1 MKPYLNNNK
10 DLLIEIINNSFLAK
24 LYNDEYTNWFSIEE
38 AYYEELV
45 ENFFDNRMLYPVDF
59 KDNPQKL
66 LDLKKLNNDIS
77 NIKTVFKK
85 YLVDNIS
92 PVINEDFCKSLFEL
106 TKKRKNITVINFNYT
121 NTIHL
126 YKNVFSFNC
135 IHIHGNID
143 EEIIFGYGDDTDENY
158 LKMKYSKEKEF
169 LRFFKTFD
177 YLKTNYYRKA
187 LNAISVFE
195 NYDVIN
201 IGHSIELTDKTI
213 LKTILDS
220 KKCDNIEFLKRSDL
234 KNEIE
239 KKEKHFELHA
249 NLSRIFES
257 EKDLR
262 EKVISFD
269 RSINFPLLS
278 SGDIEK
284 IQERENELFLKKKRT
299 TIKTVPR
306 NH

>member
-1 MKPYLNNNK
+1 M
-10 DLLIEIINNSFLAK
+10 
-24 LYNDEYTNWFSIEE
+24 
-38 AYYEELV
+38 
-45 ENFFDNRMLYPVDF
+45 
-59 KDNPQKL
+59 
-66 LDLKKLNNDIS
+66 
-77 NIKTVFKK
+77 
-85 YLVDNIS
+85 
-92 PVINEDFCKSLFEL
+92 
-106 TKKRKNITVINFNYT
+106 
-121 NTIHL
+121 
-126 YKNVFSFNC
+126 
-135 IHIHGNID
+135 
-143 EEIIFGYGDDTDENY
+143 
-158 LKMKYSKEKEF
+158 
-169 LRFFKTFD
+169 
-177 YLKTNYYRKA
+177 
-187 LNAISVFE
+187 
-195 NYDVIN
+195 
-201 IGHSIELTDKTI
+201 
-213 LKTILDS
+213 DS

-269 RSINFPLLS
+269 WSINFPLLS